1 MGGGQEPTATAVN
14 IIIVCSL
21 VAAPFSVGA
30 VVAPALALFMLGM
43 LVAEFLL
50 LCTVTP
56 VNAAFLSCVPDDLRS
71 HSVAMATLAIHLLG
85 DMWSPYIYGAIS
97 DATGSQTN
105 SLYFLT
111 GWLGWT
117 LLFWGLAALYE
128 HRKQAPPPPRQLSV
142 SVYAQIEAE

>member
-1 MGGGQEPTATAVN
+1 MMG
-14 IIIVCSL
+14 
-21 VAAPFSVGA
+21 
-30 VVAPALALFMLGM
+30 
-43 LVAEFLL
+43 AEFLL

-56 VNAAFLSCVPDDLRS
+56 VNAAFLSCVTDDIRG
-71 HSVAMATLAIHLLG
+71 HSMAMATLAIHLLG

-117 LLFWGLAALYE
+117 LLFWGLAAGYE
-128 HRKQAPPPPRQLSV
+128 NRKRTPSGPRVTV
-142 SVYAQIEAE
+142 SVYSQIESE